1 MSVMPRPA
9 MEAAIPIPALAPV
22 LRALGGECVVVAD
35 DGGMDVR
42 RVGELVEGVG
52 VDVDVDVDVDVGVDA
67 DTDAEGV
74 EDSVMLLLMDEVT
87 EDDVVGLDS
96 ACVVKDSGEGA

>member
-1 MSVMPRPA
+1 MLRPA
-9 MEAAIPIPALAPV
+9 MEAAIPIPALAPA
-22 LRALGGECVVVAD
+22 LRALGGECVVVGD
-35 DGGMDVR
+35 DGGMDVG
-42 RVGELVEGVG
+42 RVRELVEG
-52 VDVDVDVDVDVGVDA
+52 VGVDA

-74 EDSVMLLLMDEVT
+74 EDSVMLLLMDEVA

>member
-1 MSVMPRPA
+1 MPRPA

-22 LRALGGECVVVAD
+22 LRALGGECVVVGD
-35 DGGMDVR
+35 DGGMDVG

-52 VDVDVDVDVDVGVDA
+52 VGVDVDADMDV
-67 DTDAEGV
+67 EGV
-74 EDSVMLLLMDEVT
+74 EDSVMLLLMDEVA
-87 EDDVVGLDS
+87 EDDVVGLEF